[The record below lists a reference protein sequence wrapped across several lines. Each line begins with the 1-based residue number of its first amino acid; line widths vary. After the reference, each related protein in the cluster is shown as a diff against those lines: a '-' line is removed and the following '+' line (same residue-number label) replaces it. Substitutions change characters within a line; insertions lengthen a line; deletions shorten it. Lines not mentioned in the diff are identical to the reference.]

1 MDETAIGDDIDDYID
16 KSDMENLLSTEEVD
30 GKIQGIEERR
40 DQRRDMKNSWF
51 KKLKLRRATR
61 NVSGQGRFL
70 RIGAIR

>member
-1 MDETAIGDDIDDYID
+1 
-16 KSDMENLLSTEEVD
+16 MENLLSTEEVD